1 MSKKNILL
9 AIIVG
14 LVVFFIISFK
24 ISDSLIFHSDF
35 ARDLFNILKISQGN
49 RTLLGPKLSFGGL
62 YPASYYFY
70 LFVPAFLLSGF
81 NILSLVYFNTF
92 LFALAVT
99 YFFINALKK
108 FSLWK
113 SVTASLAI
121 TLIPIF
127 LFASRNPSVSN
138 TLLSFLLM
146 LLTYIYFNKIDRPF
160 VLVFLGL
167 VFGIIINFG
176 FISFLILL
184 PVYLM
189 ILNKLK
195 YKLHSFYFISGI
207 VVAFLP
213 LLLFEIKNNFIMIKN
228 TFFDKSYLSWIGNK
242 NIIQSTSGKK
252 NIIENLFFMSNKL
265 KELILINPLIT
276 LIIFGILQ
284 FYDKN
289 IKGKIF
295 FIFNALLAL
304 VILAVLI
311 RFQFAIH
318 YLYPT
323 SFFLFFTIIIVLLE
337 SRFKI
342 LFLIL
347 LFVEIVLFP
356 KNIYSKSNITSEP
369 FEKAVKYV
377 IENKLIDKDT
387 RFNIA
392 MIAHPNAIIGFE
404 YRYFFQK
411 DGYAPLSEFEYSKSD
426 ILFIFTQKKNLD
438 LTTLNSWEI
447 QQFGKQNLINPEK
460 YKTGETSIFKATKK

>member
-1 MSKKNILL
+1 M

-14 LVVFFIISFK
+14 LFVFFIISFK

-49 RTLLGPKLSFGGL
+49 HTLLGPKLSFGGL

-70 LFVPAFLLSGF
+70 LFVPVFLLSGF
-81 NILSLVYFNTF
+81 NIMSLVYFNAF
-92 LFALAVT
+92 LFALAVS
-99 YFFINALKK
+99 YFFISALKK
-108 FSLWK
+108 FPLWK
-113 SVTASLAI
+113 SAVASIAI

-127 LFASRNPSVSN
+127 LFTSRNPSVSN
-138 TLLSFLLM
+138 TFLSFLLM
-146 LLTYIYFNKIDRPF
+146 LFTYIYFNKIDQPF

-167 VFGIIINFG
+167 ALGIIINFG
-176 FISFLILL
+176 FISILILL
-184 PVYLM
+184 PIYLM

-195 YKLHSFYFISGI
+195 NRLHSFYFILGI
-207 VVAFLP
+207 VIAFLP

-228 TFFDKSYLSWIGNK
+228 TFFNKSYLSWIGNK

-252 NIIENLFFMSNKL
+252 NIIDNLFFMSNEIKP
-265 KELILINPLIT
+265 LILFNPLII
-276 LIIFGILQ
+276 LIIFGVLK

-295 FIFNALLAL
+295 LILNGLLAL
-304 VILAVLI
+304 IILAGLI

-323 SFFLFFTIIIVLLE
+323 SFFLFFTIIILLLE

-342 LFLIL
+342 LLFIL
-347 LFVEIVLFP
+347 LFIEIIIFP
-356 KNIYSKSNITSEP
+356 THIYSKSNITSDS

-377 IENKLIDKDT
+377 IENKLIDNKT
-387 RFNIA
+387 SFNVV
-392 MIAHPNAIIGFE
+392 MIAHPNAIVGFE

-411 DGYAPLSEFEYSKSD
+411 DGYVPLSEFEYSTSD
-426 ILFIFTQKKNLD
+426 VLFLFTQKKDLD
-438 LTTLNSWEI
+438 LSTLNSWEI
-447 QQFGKQNLINPEK
+447 QQFGKQNIINVEK
-460 YKTGETSIFKATKK
+460 YITGKTYIFKATKK